1 MNLYKSNAMNKT
13 TRQQRDSTK
22 KRTQR
27 TKDSKNFAPQDTNDS
42 WEHSSGFESFGF
54 KKSLLRG
61 IKEAGF
67 SEPSPIQ
74 QETIPIILNGLDVI
88 AQAQTGTGKTAAF
101 GLPLINNLKHNGT
114 IEALIITPTRELAM
128 QIGDE
133 IFKLGKYSR
142 VKTVSLFGGQPIRR
156 QLELL
161 EKSPQIIIATP
172 GRLLDHLRN
181 ERLKNFT
188 PNVVVL
194 DESDE
199 MLDMGFLDDIEEIF
213 TYLSNARQTL
223 LFSATMPTP
232 IKHLAQKI
240 LDNPKLIKVTPEDA
254 TNQDIAQRYYI
265 INESERE
272 DAIVRL
278 IDSEMPSKAIIF
290 TRMKKEADILS
301 ERLLARGYKA
311 GALHGDMEQRERM
324 KSINA
329 FKNSSTNILVATD
342 IAARGLD
349 ISGVSHVFNFHIPL
363 NPESYVHRIGRTGR
377 AGKKGIAI
385 TLATPLEFK
394 EIRRIKENTKAS
406 IELYEIP
413 NIQDTMDKQD
423 SNLLDKILKHTISD
437 EALRIYEQI
446 RSHADMTQLV
456 CKLLSIVL
464 QDSKV
469 LGPNKIGLDKE
480 DLKNLQMQLEG
491 EGRKKPI
498 QSRNNG
504 KNNPRGGGKHWNP
517 SAKSQRNKQDSSN
530 EEWNFQEFH
539 KESRKKPQQKNHRST
554 KPSRNSKSKNTK
566 NHNRK

>member
-1 MNLYKSNAMNKT
+1 MNLYKSGTMSK
-13 TRQQRDSTK
+13 STK
-22 KRTQR
+22 QQNPDKRQAHEHNF
-27 TKDSKNFAPQDTNDS
+27 KNSNTN
-42 WEHSSGFESFGF
+42 HTHTSGFESFGL
-54 KKSLLRG
+54 KKNILRG

-74 QETIPIILNGLDVI
+74 QAAIPIILDGLDII

-101 GLPLINNLKHNGT
+101 GLPLINNLKHNGG
-114 IEALIITPTRELAM
+114 IEVLVITPTRELAM
-128 QIGDE
+128 QVGDE
-133 IFKLGKYSR
+133 IFKLGKYSK

-161 EKSPQIIIATP
+161 EKHPQIVIATP

-181 ERLKNFT
+181 ERIKNFS
-188 PNVVVL
+188 PSVVVL

-199 MLDMGFLDDIEEIF
+199 MLDMGFLSDIEEIF
-213 TYLSNARQTL
+213 TYLSNTHQTL
-223 LFSATMPTP
+223 LFSATMPIP

-240 LDNPKLIKVTPEDA
+240 LNNPKLIKVTPEDT
-254 TNQDIAQRYYI
+254 TNQDITQRYYI

-311 GALHGDMEQRERM
+311 RALHGDMEQKERL

-329 FKNSSTNILVATD
+329 FKDSSINILVATD

-377 AGKKGIAI
+377 AGKKGVAI

-406 IELYEIP
+406 IDLYEIP
-413 NIQDTMDKQD
+413 SIQDTMDKQD
-423 SNLLDKILKHTISD
+423 SNLLDRILKHTISD
-437 EALRIYEQI
+437 DALRIYEQI

-456 CKLLSIVL
+456 CKLLSMVL

-469 LGPNKIGLDKE
+469 LGPNKIGLNKH
-480 DLKNLQMQLEG
+480 DLKNLQIQLENG
-491 EGRKKPI
+491 HKKPTKNNTSSNKDWNHSKSPKKSK
-498 QSRNNG
+498 SRNSQ
-504 KNNPRGGGKHWNP
+504 KKLSEDWN
-517 SAKSQRNKQDSSN
+517 S
-530 EEWNFQEFH
+530 QEFH
-539 KESRKKPQQKNHRST
+539 KESRRKSQPKNNHNQQKNSKQ
-554 KPSRNSKSKNTK
+554 KPRTKNTK
-566 NHNRK
+566 NHHRKS